1 MSEPNAPRAALSA
14 TDFHVLLVLAER
26 DLYGYA
32 VLQAVEAE
40 SGGAVSP
47 DIGSLYRVLG
57 RLVSEGLVSEV
68 DPPGDAPDAHRGRP
82 RRYYGLTDA
91 GRDVARSEVGR
102 LAKVLELAGRRRL
115 APEPAGS

>member
-1 MSEPNAPRAALSA
+1 MNSSTTAHTALSA

-40 SGGAVSP
+40 SRGSVSP
-47 DIGSLYRVLG
+47 DIGSLYRVLA
-57 RLVSEGLVSEV
+57 RLVSGGLVSEV
-68 DPPGDAPDAHRGRP
+68 EPPGDAPETSRGRP

-91 GRDVARSEVGR
+91 GRDVARSEVSR
-102 LAKVLELAGRRRL
+102 LAHVLELAGQRRL
-115 APEPAGS
+115 APEPAAP